1 MTVEYRQFQVTLVTE
16 EPFRI
21 GALEDVMSGIHNP
34 VATVGGRVVVQGSSL
49 KGALRANVEDYLIEH
64 YGDDPEMRPCIPS
77 SERTLSPD
85 EKILINKG
93 LYRRGGSCMYSQR
106 QKSPSICPVCYL
118 FGAQGLVGFVRVP
131 YLYTDVS
138 PEALYA
144 VRIDRAAGVVAEG
157 TNREYQIMRDGVE
170 FTGVLEVLM
179 KEAARDWEL
188 GRPRPLQRTNEF
200 SGDKWVERN
209 GWSAERI
216 IDELIVQRLESL
228 HLLGG
233 FKSKGCGKVSVTV
246 TEA

>member
-1 MTVEYRQFQVTLVTE
+1 MTIEYKQFQVTLVTQ

-49 KGALRANVEDYLIEH
+49 KGALRANVEGYLIER
-64 YGDDPEMRPCIPS
+64 YGDDPEMKPCIPS

-106 QKSPSICPVCYL
+106 RKSPSICPTCYL
-118 FGAQGLVGFVRVP
+118 FGAQGIVGFVRVP
-131 YLYTDVS
+131 YLYSDVS
-138 PEALYA
+138 PESLYA
-144 VRIDRAAGVVAEG
+144 VRIDRAAGVVAER

-170 FTGVLEVLM
+170 FTGILEVLM
-179 KEAARDWEL
+179 SHPARAWEL
-188 GRPRPLQRTNEF
+188 GQPRPLQKTDEF
-200 SGDKWVERN
+200 HGDRWLERN

-216 IDELIVQRLESL
+216 IDELLIQRLESL
-228 HLLGG
+228 NLLGG
-233 FKSKGCGKVSVTV
+233 FKSKGCGKVSVTM
-246 TEA
+246 ADA